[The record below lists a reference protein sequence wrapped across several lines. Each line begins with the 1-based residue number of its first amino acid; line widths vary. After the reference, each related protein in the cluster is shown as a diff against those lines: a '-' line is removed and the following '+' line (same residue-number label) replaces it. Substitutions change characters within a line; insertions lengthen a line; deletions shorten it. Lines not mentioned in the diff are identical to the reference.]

1 MGRDERLERNAD
13 ALEQALAETRK
24 HLPEV
29 DSRAARARRA
39 SAIEQVAQYVALLRE
54 AGGAVPHRPVPFW
67 FKREFP
73 DGRWDVAE
81 RVLDEPPR
89 VGDVVAF
96 EDGSCWQVR
105 DSQLVRPRPE
115 RKPPRE
121 FFVCALA
128 A

>member
-1 MGRDERLERNAD
+1 MGRDERLERNAQ
-13 ALEQALAETRK
+13 ALERALAETRR
-24 HLPEV
+24 HLREV
-29 DSRAARARRA
+29 DGRDERARRA

-54 AGGAVPHRPVPFW
+54 AGAGRSHPPVSFW

-81 RVLDEPPR
+81 RVLDAPPR
-89 VGDVVAF
+89 LGDLVAF

-115 RKPPRE
+115 RKPARE

>member
-13 ALEQALAETRK
+13 ALEQALAETRR

-54 AGGAVPHRPVPFW
+54 AGGAFPHPPAAFC

-81 RVLDEPPR
+81 RVLDVPPR